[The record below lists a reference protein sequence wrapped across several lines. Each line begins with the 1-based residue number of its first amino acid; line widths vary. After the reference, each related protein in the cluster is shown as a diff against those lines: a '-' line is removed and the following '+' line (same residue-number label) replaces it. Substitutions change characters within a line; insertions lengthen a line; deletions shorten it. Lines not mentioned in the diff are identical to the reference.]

1 MITFVRRMVNS
12 SHNSILGLDYQADS
26 VALLIYHTR
35 MFIPRLAKYNPV
47 IRQASRLLSTQQTS
61 IGPVVFHKLS
71 GADHGVAVYGLNSPK
86 ERNALGFDLLKA
98 MKEVHQMIREDSE
111 ISVVILHS
119 LVPGIFCA
127 GANLKERFQM
137 SNDEVAKFVRGLR
150 GTFIEIEDLPMP
162 TIAAIEGVA
171 VGGGLELALA
181 CDLRIAAHTAK
192 LGLVET
198 GRGLIPGAGGT
209 QRLPRALHVN
219 IAKELIF
226 TSRVINGDKA
236 FSLGLV
242 NYSVT
247 QNSVNNAAFEKAL
260 SIAREIIPNAPIALR
275 CAKQA
280 VNEGLQLSLKEG
292 YDVEQKY
299 YEINIPTKDRQEGMI
314 SFLEKRKPKYQGH

>member
-1 MITFVRRMVNS
+1 MI
-12 SHNSILGLDYQADS
+12 
-26 VALLIYHTR
+26 LLK
-35 MFIPRLAKYNPV
+35 LACRPV
-47 IRQASRLLSTQQTS
+47 IKQVRRLLSTQQRS
-61 IGPVVFHKLS
+61 IGPVVFHKLE
-71 GADHGVAVYGLNSPK
+71 GADRGVAVYGLNSPK
-86 ERNALGFDLLKA
+86 DRNALGFDLIKA
-98 MKEVHQMIREDSE
+98 MKEVHKLIREDSE

-119 LVPGIFCA
+119 MVPGIFCA

-137 SNDEVAKFVRGLR
+137 SDAEVATFVRGLR
-150 GTFIEIEDLPMP
+150 GTFIEVEDLPMP
-162 TIAAIEGVA
+162 TIAAVEGAA

-181 CDLRIAAHTAK
+181 CDLRVAAHTAK

-209 QRLPRALHVN
+209 QRLPRAIHVN
-219 IAKELIF
+219 VAKELIF
-226 TSRVINGDKA
+226 TSRIIDGDTA

-242 NYSVT
+242 NYSVP
-247 QNSVNNAAFEKAL
+247 QNSEKNAAFEKSL
-260 SIAREIIPNAPIALR
+260 SLAREIIQNAPIALR

-280 VNEGLQLSLKEG
+280 VNEGLQLDIKQG